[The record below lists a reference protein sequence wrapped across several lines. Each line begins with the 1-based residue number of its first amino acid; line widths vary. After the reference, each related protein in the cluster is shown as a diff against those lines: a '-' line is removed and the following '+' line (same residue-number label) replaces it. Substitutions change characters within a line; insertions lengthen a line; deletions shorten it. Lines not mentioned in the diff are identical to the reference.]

1 MKQVWKIAQYV
12 IFLGIGLYLFRRA
25 VPAEAVEETW
35 AKMKEA
41 NVWWIVAAIALTIL
55 AHLSRAARWNMLIKP
70 LGYEPKLLNS
80 FYALMF
86 GYAANTLV
94 PRMGE
99 VSRCIL
105 LNRSEKVPISKLFGT
120 VVVERIFDL
129 LALFSCLMLALVV
142 EFDLISGVLNEL
154 FADRSEGLK
163 GLLNI
168 YTVLIVVAVIVVGF
182 FALKWLLKSKLGEKI
197 KGFLKDFKDG
207 LVSIR
212 NMKGGWIFVLHT
224 IFIWTAYFM
233 MAYII
238 IKSVGGTSHLSW
250 EAGLIAFVFGSIG
263 FIAPTPGGI
272 GTYQVMFMLALSLYS
287 IDVDVQRATANISY
301 WINILINVIVGV
313 LAFFIVAATHKK
325 VIPTNEPAE
334 GKS

>member
-1 MKQVWKIAQYV
+1 MV
-12 IFLGIGLYLFRRA
+12 FLGIGLYLFRRA
-25 VPAEAVEETW
+25 VPAEDVEDTW
-35 AKMKEA
+35 AIMKEA
-41 NVWWIVAAIALTIL
+41 NVGWIAAAVLLTIL

-70 LGYEPKLLNS
+70 LGYKPKLLNS

-129 LALFSCLMLALVV
+129 LALLSCLLLALVV
-142 EFDLISGVLNEL
+142 EFDLISDVLNEL

-163 GLLNI
+163 GFLNI
-168 YTVLIVVAVIVVGF
+168 YTVLIGVAVVVVGLF
-182 FALKWLLKSKLGEKI
+182 LLRWLLKSKLGEKI
-197 KGFLKDFKDG
+197 KGILNDFKDG
-207 LVSIR
+207 LVSIK
-212 NMKGGWIFVLHT
+212 NMKGGWLFVLHT
-224 IFIWTAYFM
+224 VFIWAAYFM
-233 MAYII
+233 MAFMI
-238 IKSVGGTSHLSW
+238 IKSVSGTSHLSW
-250 EAGLIAFVFGSIG
+250 QAGLVAFVFGSIG

-272 GTYQVMFMLALSLYS
+272 GTYQVMFMLALSLYN
-287 IDVDVQRATANISY
+287 IDLDVQRATANLSY
-301 WINILINVIVGV
+301 WVNILINVSVGV

-325 VIPTNEPAE
+325 VIQTHEPEE